1 MNQFM
6 EYKGYHARI
15 EYSAEDETFVGRV
28 IGITDT
34 LLFDGGSV
42 EELTDM
48 FHQSVD
54 DYLASCAEIGK
65 APEKE
70 YRGSFNVRLS
80 PELHRRAAIA
90 AEGRSL
96 TLNQF
101 MNEAVKSYLQASP

>member
-6 EYKGYHARI
+6 EYKGYHAKI

-34 LLFDGGSV
+34 LLFDGSSV

-54 DYLASCAEIGK
+54 DYLASCAELGK

>member
-6 EYKGYHARI
+6 EYKGYHAKI

-28 IGITDT
+28 IGITDV

-54 DYLASCAEIGK
+54 DYLASCAEISK
-65 APEKE
+65 SPEKE

-90 AEGRSL
+90 AEDRSL

>member
-6 EYKGYHARI
+6 EYKGYHAKI

-28 IGITDT
+28 IGITDV

-65 APEKE
+65 SPEKE

-90 AEGRSL
+90 AEDRSL